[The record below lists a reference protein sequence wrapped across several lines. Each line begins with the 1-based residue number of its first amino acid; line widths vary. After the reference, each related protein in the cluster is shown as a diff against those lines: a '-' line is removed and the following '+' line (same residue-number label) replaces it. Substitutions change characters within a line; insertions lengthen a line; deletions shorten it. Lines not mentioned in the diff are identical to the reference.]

1 MVPQSKRR
9 AFLRWWE
16 ASVLWSRTA
25 FTFKYA
31 QLELLIW
38 FRTFARGPAFAAA
51 SHDLKHPLEVGE
63 ESSPVG
69 PTHRRSL
76 QCWLV
81 PHAHYRVLHHSMAAP
96 QGGCACCW
104 GRWGQC
110 CLQPSSS
117 VICSF
122 GLPHG
127 WASRPHGC
135 CESCRLAGELLRVG
149 LVLVA
154 CQSWLLVNAP
164 APCLVGEL
172 VAALAASCWLRSAS
186 CAADGLWAIRHAAGR
201 GQGGCSAKAWLWS

>member
-16 ASVLWSRTA
+16 ASAPWSRTA

-38 FRTFARGPAFAAA
+38 FGTFARGPAFAAA

-81 PHAHYRVLHHSMAAP
+81 PHTHCCVLHHSMASRKVAVP
-96 QGGCACCW
+96 AAGADGVGAAYSHPPALPALLVCLMVELPGPTAAVSRAGWLESCSKQGWCWWPARAGCWLMLPLPALLESWWLPWLPAVGCA
-104 GRWGQC
+104 
-110 CLQPSSS
+110 
-117 VICSF
+117 
-122 GLPHG
+122 
-127 WASRPHGC
+127 
-135 CESCRLAGELLRVG
+135 
-149 LVLVA
+149 
-154 CQSWLLVNAP
+154 
-164 APCLVGEL
+164 
-172 VAALAASCWLRSAS
+172 
-186 CAADGLWAIRHAAGR
+186 
-201 GQGGCSAKAWLWS
+201 